1 MSISKEIER
10 LQHAKKDIGDAIVR
24 KGGSVSGTID
34 TYANSIMALGDVS
47 FRTAI
52 DIVNKSD
59 AKNVDLTM
67 ISPRN
72 ETSLD
77 GLFFANR
84 NIINIDVSNWDTSNV
99 TSMSLV
105 FATMSNLE
113 SVDCADWDVSKV
125 TNFFAMSDDSYK
137 LKTID
142 VSKWNTSSATNMAY
156 MFSGNMLTH
165 LDVSNFNTS
174 KVTNMY
180 NMFSQ
185 CSSLSK
191 LDISNFD
198 TSNVLNFSGVFYGW
212 DSGCE
217 ELNISGLNLT
227 KVTNIENAFI
237 NTNCKVIR
245 CDGLR
250 LPNIDMRNI
259 GLHTSTALTVD
270 SIVGLLNALQQ
281 SDKGYSFQ
289 IGSDNIAKLSDEQKS
304 IATDKGWTLIY
315 WRYGTYKRD
324 TKQRL
329 QVSHTDCRLW
339 IYHRKCAEWF

>member
-10 LQHAKKDIGDAIVR
+10 LQQAKKDIGDAIVR

-34 TYANSIMALGDVS
+34 TYAKSVMALGDVS

-67 ISPRN
+67 ISPKN
-72 ETSLD
+72 ETSLNR
-77 GLFFANR
+77 LFFR
-84 NIINIDVSNWDTSNV
+84 NLNLININASNWDTSNV
-99 TSMSLV
+99 TSMRSA
-105 FATMSNLE
+105 FAAMSNIE
-113 SVDCADWDVSKV
+113 SIECADWDVSKV
-125 TNFFAMSDDSYK
+125 TDFFAMSDDSNR

-156 MFSGNMLTH
+156 MFSGNSLKT

-174 KVTNMY
+174 KVTTMY
-180 NMFSQ
+180 LMFSD
-185 CSSLSK
+185 CHSLSK

-198 TSNVLNFSGVFYGW
+198 TSNVLNFGGVFSYW
-212 DSGCE
+212 NHVCE

-227 KVTNIENAFI
+227 KCTSMELTFKSSNF
-237 NTNCKVIR
+237 KVIR

-250 LPNIDMRNI
+250 LPNIDMSNI
-259 GLHTSTALTVD
+259 GLESSTALTVD
-270 SIVGLLNALQQ
+270 SIVGLLNALPQ

-289 IGSDNIAKLSDEQKS
+289 IGSGNIAKLSDEQKA
-304 IATDKGWTLIY
+304 IATNKGWTLI
-315 WRYGTYKRD
+315 
-324 TKQRL
+324 
-329 QVSHTDCRLW
+329 
-339 IYHRKCAEWF
+339 

>member
-10 LQHAKKDIGDAIVR
+10 LQQAKKDIGDAIVR

-59 AKNVDLTM
+59 AQNVDLTM
-67 ISPRN
+67 ISPKN

-77 GLFFANR
+77 NLFFASR
-84 NIINIDVSNWDTSNV
+84 KIINLDVSNWDTSNV
-99 TSMSLV
+99 TSMRLAFESMLSLK
-105 FATMSNLE
+105 SLK
-113 SVDCADWDVSKV
+113 CADWDVSNV
-125 TNFFAMSDDSYK
+125 TNFSAIFDDCNN
-137 LKTID
+137 LKTLD
-142 VSKWNTSSATNMAY
+142 VSKWNTSSATNMAN
-156 MFSGNMLTH
+156 MFSGNRLET

-174 KVTNMY
+174 KVTNMKL
-180 NMFSQ
+180 MFSD
-185 CSSLSK
+185 CWSLTH

-198 TSNVLNFSGVFYGW
+198 TSNVLNFSGVFAGW

-259 GLHTSTALTVD
+259 GLESSNALTVD
-270 SIVGLLNALQQ
+270 SIVGLLNALPQ
-281 SDKGYSFQ
+281 SDKGYSFK
-289 IGSDNIAKLSDEQKS
+289 IGDVNIAKLTDEQKT
-304 IATDKGWTLIY
+304 IATNKGWTLI
-315 WRYGTYKRD
+315 
-324 TKQRL
+324 
-329 QVSHTDCRLW
+329 
-339 IYHRKCAEWF
+339 

>member
-10 LQHAKKDIGDAIVR
+10 LQQAKKDIGDAIVR

-67 ISPRN
+67 ISPKN

-77 GLFFANR
+77 YLFFKNT
-84 NIINIDVSNWDTSNV
+84 NLININVSNWDTSNV
-99 TSMSLV
+99 TSMRFV
-105 FATMSNLE
+105 FATMLKLE

-125 TNFFAMSDDSYK
+125 TDFFAMYDESYK

-142 VSKWNTSSATNMAY
+142 VSKWDTSSAINMSW
-156 MFSGNMLTH
+156 MFHGNNLKH

-174 KVTNMY
+174 KVTNMFS
-180 NMFSQ
+180 MFSSS
-185 CSSLSK
+185 SSLTQ

-198 TSNVLNFSGVFYGW
+198 TSNVLDFGHAFAYWSGVNK
-212 DSGCE
+212 
-217 ELNISGLNLT
+217 ELNISGLNLSKCT
-227 KVTNIENAFI
+227 SMDGTFLRSGF
-237 NTNCKVIR
+237 KVIR
-245 CDGLR
+245 SDGLR
-250 LPNIDMRNI
+250 LPNIDMSNI
-259 GLHTSTALTVD
+259 GLNDSTELTVD
-270 SIVGLLNALQQ
+270 SIVGLMNALPQ

-289 IGSDNIAKLSDEQKS
+289 IGDVNIAKLTNEQKA
-304 IATDKGWTLIY
+304 IATNKGWTLI
-315 WRYGTYKRD
+315 
-324 TKQRL
+324 
-329 QVSHTDCRLW
+329 
-339 IYHRKCAEWF
+339 